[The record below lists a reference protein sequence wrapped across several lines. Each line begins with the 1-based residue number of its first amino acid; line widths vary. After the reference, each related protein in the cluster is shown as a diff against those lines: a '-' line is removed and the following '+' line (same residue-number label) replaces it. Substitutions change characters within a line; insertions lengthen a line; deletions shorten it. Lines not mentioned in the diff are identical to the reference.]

1 MMGDRGRIIICS
13 SQKDREESYDYF
25 SSILLFFWIQVTDG
39 GRTVGYVIPQTDREV
54 MRSIWPILHILA
66 SDVGRTR
73 YLAIPKYLEKCITM
87 HYH

>member
-39 GRTVGYVIPQTDREV
+39 GRTVGYVIPKQIEKWCEV
-54 MRSIWPILHILA
+54 YDQYYI
-66 SDVGRTR
+66 
-73 YLAIPKYLEKCITM
+73 YLRVM
-87 HYH
+87 